1 MAKTFGIE
9 NSKSQ
14 SEIWDKK
21 QIFGPNHSTFNSDMT
36 WSTWIEE
43 HHSRETS
50 AVFEHC
56 HATGHNINPHN
67 VKVLSEEK

>member
-21 QIFGPNHSTFNSDMT
+21 TSILSDHSTFISDVT
-36 WSTWIEE
+36 WSTRIEE
-43 HHSRETS
+43 HQSRETF